1 MPPKAT
7 TITIILR
14 CFAVLLLLFNGAGAL
29 FGGWNLM
36 MYTDGSTLQLSPKWL
51 EHTPFENYFIPG
63 IILFSANGLLSIFT
77 VTSLFLNIKNHE
89 LLIAG
94 QGMVLA
100 GWILI
105 QIILIR
111 TFHVLHF
118 ILGSVGIALIIV
130 GYLLWSIM
138 QKKQTLS

>member
-1 MPPKAT
+1 
-7 TITIILR
+7 
-14 CFAVLLLLFNGAGAL
+14 
-29 FGGWNLM
+29 M